1 MLKNLIATMFVFL
14 FMVYSYAAD
23 QKDKPKNPKESKSQE
38 VNLIDS
44 REKIILDENDLQGVL
59 DKFSDDDKKV
69 IKDIQTQILNWSDDT
84 FAEIRAYREFV
95 IDAHKKAQAK
105 YAKLSA
111 EAKEAMKIEID
122 LKAKLSPAAQKVLSG
137 VELSK

>member
-1 MLKNLIATMFVFL
+1 MLKNLIATIFMFFC
-14 FMVYSYAAD
+14 MVYSEAAD
-23 QKDKPKNPKESKSQE
+23 QKDKPKGSKESAPQE

-44 REKIILDENDLQGVL
+44 REKIILDENDLQSVL
-59 DKFSDDDKKV
+59 DKFTDDDKKV

-95 IDAHKKAQAK
+95 IDAHKKAQTK
-105 YAKLSA
+105 YAKLST

-137 VELSK
+137 VELRK

>member
-1 MLKNLIATMFVFL
+1 MLKRLITIIFMFVS
-14 FMVYSYAAD
+14 MAYSHAAD
-23 QKDKPKNPKESKSQE
+23 PKDKTQNAKAVAAQE

-59 DKFSDDDKKV
+59 DKFTDDDKKV
-69 IKDIQTQILNWSDDT
+69 IKDMQSQILNWSNDT
-84 FAEIRAYREFV
+84 FSEIRAYREFV

-105 YAKLSA
+105 YDKLSS
-111 EAKEAMKIEID
+111 EAKEAMKIEVD

-137 VELSK
+137 VELRK